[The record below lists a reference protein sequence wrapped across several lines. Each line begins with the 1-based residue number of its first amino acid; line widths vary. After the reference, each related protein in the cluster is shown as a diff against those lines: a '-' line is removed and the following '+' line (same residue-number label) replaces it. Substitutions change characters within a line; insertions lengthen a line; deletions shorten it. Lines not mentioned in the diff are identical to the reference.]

1 MTMRDYIDIN
11 SVEITV
17 DKSNIDMTFYVKSK
31 YEYSI
36 RDLYNITNEIKTK
49 INAKYS
55 ILVKTT
61 NKTKDI
67 DYLVLI
73 DSKVICK
80 A

>member
-1 MTMRDYIDIN
+1 MRDYIDIN

-73 DSKVICK
+73 DSKVIYK

>member
-1 MTMRDYIDIN
+1 MRDYIDIN